1 MHKKTILFWL
11 FVLVTINLQAQ
22 FGYGKVEDINA
33 LKDRT
38 LLVELKDVSERKT
51 KKLSK
56 KPEKLAEY
64 KKAVENY
71 NNSVRRGFEN
81 WTYSKNI
88 EFVTLERINEI
99 IDDKKQRENYA
110 YFKTFYT
117 IRDISS
123 DRGSMPEYKYSLGLT
138 DKKKSI
144 YILQYDSFNDFNEAD
159 AIFVT
164 QQFDFYFKNRIK
176 LDDKNFKR
184 KDLLKEMKENAK
196 MLKVKTLYLDKERMS
211 SGLESELK
219 SLYKYN
225 YKLAS
230 QEEIDNAIIN
240 GTEGIVY
247 VKFVPIMQTTQKSN
261 TLKMSKRKYAQYFV
275 DAETGQTIAF
285 LTPGMSI
292 GIVGGGNSKTSKGDI
307 KSILKMIED

>member
-1 MHKKTILFWL
+1 
-11 FVLVTINLQAQ
+11 
-22 FGYGKVEDINA
+22 
-33 LKDRT
+33 
-38 LLVELKDVSERKT
+38 
-51 KKLSK
+51 
-56 KPEKLAEY
+56 
-64 KKAVENY
+64 
-71 NNSVRRGFEN
+71 
-81 WTYSKNI
+81 
-88 EFVTLERINEI
+88 
-99 IDDKKQRENYA
+99 
-110 YFKTFYT
+110 
-117 IRDISS
+117 
-123 DRGSMPEYKYSLGLT
+123 
-138 DKKKSI
+138 
-144 YILQYDSFNDFNEAD
+144 
-159 AIFVT
+159 
-164 QQFDFYFKNRIK
+164 
-176 LDDKNFKR
+176 
-184 KDLLKEMKENAK
+184 